1 MGTFIFDLVKGKT
14 KFLYAIIF
22 IFSFKQTKEQIL
34 FLAKPLKMVNKENV
48 GLILGLQEA
57 LWQVK
62 SQHFK
67 IIFWI

>member
-34 FLAKPLKMVNKENV
+34 FLAKLYFGFGTQNR
-48 GLILGLQEA
+48 
-57 LWQVK
+57 
-62 SQHFK
+62 F
-67 IIFWI
+67 

>member
-57 LWQVK
+57 L
-62 SQHFK
+62 
-67 IIFWI
+67 

>member
-22 IFSFKQTKEQIL
+22 IFCFKQTKEQIL

-57 LWQVK
+57 L
-62 SQHFK
+62 
-67 IIFWI
+67 